1 MPMPRITRP
10 LTPTEIK
17 AAKPKDKEYPLCD
30 GEGLELLVKPTG
42 VKLWRFRYYRPTT
55 KKRTM
60 ISFGEWDKIT
70 LADARQKRAEAR
82 ALLAQGIDPQDHQQ
96 AQIAKALETTEN
108 TFQKVAA
115 RWFELKKTKVTPD
128 YADDIWRSLERDVFP
143 TLGNVPISN
152 IKAKMVIATLEPVKQ
167 RGTLET
173 LKRLIQRTNEIMV
186 YAVNTGL
193 IDANPAS
200 GISHAFEKPQKQH
213 MPTLKPDQLPELL
226 QALASASITLQTR
239 CLIEWS
245 LHTMV
250 RPNEAA
256 GTRWDEIN
264 LEQNLWTIPAH
275 RMKKRREHTIPLT
288 PQTIALLEVMRPI
301 SGNRDFVFPSHKDPR
316 LPTNNQTANAAL
328 KRMGFDGLLVAH
340 GLRSMASTT
349 LNEQG
354 FDSDLI
360 EAALA
365 HVDKNEVRRAYNRT
379 DYLERRKPLM
389 IWWSNHIEQAAQ
401 GNLSLAGS
409 KGLKIVGSR

>member
-1 MPMPRITRP
+1 MPRITRP

-108 TFQKVAA
+108 TFQKVAD
-115 RWFELKKTKVTPD
+115 RWFKLKKAKVTPD

-143 TLGNVPISN
+143 TLGNVPISD
-152 IKAKMVIATLEPVKQ
+152 IKAKTVIATLEPVKQ

-193 IDANPAS
+193 IDANPTS
-200 GISHAFEKPQKQH
+200 GIGHAFEKPQKKH

-226 QALASASITLQTR
+226 QALASARITLQTR

-256 GTRWDEIN
+256 GTRWDEID
-264 LEQNLWTIPAH
+264 LEQKLWTIPAH
-275 RMKKRREHTIPLT
+275 RMKKRREHIIPLT
-288 PQTIALLEVMRPI
+288 PQTIALLEIMRPI
-301 SGNRDFVFPSHKDPR
+301 SGNRDFVFPSHKDPK

-328 KRMGFDGLLVAH
+328 KRMGFDGQLVAH
-340 GLRSMASTT
+340 GLRSIASTT

-360 EAALA
+360 ETALA

-409 KGLKIVGSR
+409 KGLKMVRTHA

>member
-1 MPMPRITRP
+1 MARITKP
-10 LTPTEIK
+10 LTATEIN
-17 AAKPKDKEYPLCD
+17 AAKPREKEYTLRD
-30 GEGLELLVKPTG
+30 GDGLFLRVKTNG
-42 VKLWRFRYYRPTT
+42 SKIWLFDYYRPIS
-55 KKRTM
+55 KKRTNM
-60 ISFGEWDKIT
+60 GFGAYPDLS
-70 LADARQKRAEAR
+70 LASARQKRDEAR
-82 ALLAQGIDPQDHQQ
+82 NLIAQGIDPQDHQQ
-96 AQIAKALETTEN
+96 AQIAKVLETTEN

-340 GLRSMASTT
+340 GLRSIASTT

-401 GNLSLAGS
+401 GNLSLAG
-409 KGLKIVGSR
+409 GYRGMNIVNK

>member
-1 MPMPRITRP
+1 MARITKP
-10 LTPTEIK
+10 LTATEIN
-17 AAKPKDKEYPLCD
+17 AAKPKEKEYTLRD
-30 GEGLELLVKPTG
+30 GDGLFLRVKTNG
-42 VKLWRFRYYRPTT
+42 SKIWLFDYYRPIS
-55 KKRTM
+55 KKRTNM
-60 ISFGEWDKIT
+60 GFGAYPDLS
-70 LADARQKRAEAR
+70 LAAARQKRDEAR
-82 ALLAQGIDPQDHQQ
+82 NLIAQGIDPQDHQQ
-96 AQIAKALETTEN
+96 AQITKVLETTEN
-108 TFQKVAA
+108 TFQKVAG

-152 IKAKMVIATLEPVKQ
+152 IKAKTVIATLEPVKQ

-193 IDANPAS
+193 IDANPTS
-200 GISHAFEKPQKQH
+200 GISHAFEKPQKKH

-288 PQTIALLEVMRPI
+288 PQTIALLEIMRPI

-328 KRMGFDGLLVAH
+328 KRMGFGGLLVAH
-340 GLRSMASTT
+340 GLRSIASTT

-354 FDSDLI
+354 FDSDVI

-379 DYLERRKPLM
+379 DYLERRRPLM
-389 IWWSNHIEQAAQ
+389 IWWSEHIEQAAQ
-401 GNLSLAGS
+401 GSLSLAGS
-409 KGLKIVGSR
+409 KGLKIVGS